1 MGLAGRATDSKARKL
16 GQEGPLGT
24 EATARGSIDTLWA
37 SDTGDTQ
44 SRVVKVASGGGATAL
59 PRSPGEKPE
68 GVENA
73 GGDTGAVRA

>member
-24 EATARGSIDTLWA
+24 EATARRSIETLRV

-44 SRVVKVASGGGATAL
+44 SRIVKAASGGGATAH
-59 PRSPGEKPE
+59 PRS
-68 GVENA
+68 
-73 GGDTGAVRA
+73 TGAHLRELKNA